1 MPESPFD
8 ASENEP
14 EIVVIT
20 GPTASGKTAVA
31 LQLAKTDPS
40 IEIVSA
46 DVQLFYR
53 GFDIGTAKPST
64 EERAR
69 VVHHL
74 IDILDPSESFSASE
88 YSEQARRVIREILAR
103 NKTPVIVGGSGL
115 YIDAIFHGIL
125 QSDTSGEAFTVARN
139 LVKTEI
145 AKEGFEHMHAKLKE
159 VDPELYLQI
168 AREMNPL
175 RLQRAWEF
183 YYATGKPLGQARKE
197 RTDAF
202 EYKSR
207 VHLIEPIR
215 EELWTRIENRID
227 EMLAA
232 GWMKEVE
239 GLLQNGVT
247 REMPSMRAIG
257 YLELASVLDG
267 RLALDTAREKII
279 VRTRQYAKRQVTWMK
294 RYRT

>member
-1 MPESPFD
+1 MPESPRD
-8 ASENEP
+8 NSGDKP
-14 EIVVIT
+14 EILVIT
-20 GPTASGKTAVA
+20 GPTASGKTAFA
-31 LQLAKTDPS
+31 FHLAKTDPS

-46 DVQLFYR
+46 DVQLLYR
-53 GFDIGTAKPST
+53 GFDIGTAKPSA

-69 VVHHL
+69 VLHHL

-103 NKTPVIVGGSGL
+103 KKTPVIVGGSGL

-125 QSDTSGEAFTVARN
+125 QSDTSSDAFTLARN
-139 LVKTEI
+139 RVKGEI
-145 AKEGFEHMHAKLKE
+145 ATQGFERMHAKLKD

-202 EYKSR
+202 EYKPR
-207 VHLIEPIR
+207 IHLIEPIR
-215 EELWTRIENRID
+215 EALKTRIENRID

-232 GWMKEVE
+232 GWMNEVE
-239 GLLQNGVT
+239 GLRKNGVT
-247 REMPSMRAIG
+247 VDMPSMRAIG
-257 YLELASVLDG
+257 YLELASVLEG
-267 RLALDTAREKII
+267 QLSLEAAREKII